1 MTDIR
6 DRLPV
11 LEDYLQMLLQM
22 VDLAPDVFFQA
33 SAFPIAFR
41 ASMAAL
47 TLVHSDTIFA
57 SLDLFRT
64 ILTHDSL
71 IPVQS
76 PPPPKFP
83 AYASAIR
90 AVVDREG
97 FEFIGYLLS
106 GLVGDFPED
115 STSVVVS
122 SFRAL
127 SALWSS
133 QMLSWLPAVV
143 EQLPTT
149 TAPKQAQTQF
159 LTEVTRYAI
168 LVDNSCPLNQF
179 SSRNTAQST
188 VDNTT
193 KSNTPSSHYTESPV
207 KLGIEEEWARWI
219 AEQ

>member
-1 MTDIR
+1 
-6 DRLPV
+6 
-11 LEDYLQMLLQM
+11 M
-22 VDLAPDVFFQA
+22 VDLAPDVFFQS
-33 SAFPIAFR
+33 SAFPLAFR

-57 SLDLFRT
+57 SLDLFRI

-71 IPVQS
+71 VPVQS

-90 AVVDREG
+90 AVVDQEG
-97 FEFIGYLLS
+97 FEFVGYLLS

-115 STSVVVS
+115 STSTVVS

-133 QMLSWLPAVV
+133 QLLSWLPAVV
-143 EQLPTT
+143 EQLPTK

-159 LTEVTRYAI
+159 LTEVTRFAI
-168 LVDNSCPLNQF
+168 FLIDYTLAADTRFLSSTAAPSTADNM
-179 SSRNTAQST
+179 
-188 VDNTT
+188 T
-193 KSNTPSSHYTESPV
+193 KSNMPSLRFTESPV
-207 KLGIEEEWARWI
+207 KPEIDDGRELWI